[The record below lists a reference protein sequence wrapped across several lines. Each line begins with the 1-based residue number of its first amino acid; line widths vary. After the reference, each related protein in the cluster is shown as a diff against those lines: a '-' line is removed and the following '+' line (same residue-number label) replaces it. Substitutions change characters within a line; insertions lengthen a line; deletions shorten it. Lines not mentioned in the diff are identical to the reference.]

1 MTLNDI
7 ESKLASL
14 EEKAKSLSSNK
25 LWFLLLLLPVI
36 ILKYRSIIIDL
47 LIKDSNKI
55 VNDTTKKDNVLASEQ
70 QAASVQADQILKD
83 ANDAKEKSD
92 QETVTADWNVKK

>member
-1 MTLNDI
+1 MFRNYGHHTGNAGCRHRGQEGNYD
-7 ESKLASL
+7 
-14 EEKAKSLSSNK
+14 
-25 LWFLLLLLPVI
+25 LLLLLPVI